1 MREVQNTLNTIVM
14 IGMLDNVKEESKAS
28 NSLQF
33 ACAIEYLLTTI
44 NYAGIASVS
53 VPSCLSHDRPVCM
66 YPRCALVRSPTGP
79 LSRSH

>member
-1 MREVQNTLNTIVM
+1 MGGMPMREVQNTLNTIVM

-44 NYAGIASVS
+44 NYAGIATRTRRL
-53 VPSCLSHDRPVCM
+53 SCLS
-66 YPRCALVRSPTGP
+66 YTT
-79 LSRSH
+79 